1 MAKKIEHIS
10 KEEILKLPVT
20 TNMLV
25 VTWDKEAFFAKYAI
39 VSYKMETR
47 DWERKNLSYEQLS
60 DTPSL
65 SVVGIYA
72 KYEPF
77 SSRDG
82 YTRFFVLV

>member
-10 KEEILKLPVT
+10 REEILKLPVT
-20 TNMLV
+20 TNRLV

-47 DWERKNLSYEQLS
+47 DRERKNLSYEQLS

-72 KYEPF
+72 KFETF
-77 SSRDG
+77 STSTKNR
-82 YTRFFVLV
+82 V